1 MVVDIPAEGSISSKT
16 STGTWGTYITPM
28 QIRSQSIYTASLV
41 VEGTTKI
48 NGTASFHNVSCSGYL
63 SASSM
68 RVDTLYNTASLTLS
82 SPQLIFRLDD
92 WTILWSKKRFS
103 YTVST
108 AFSEIYQE
116 SSLSIHYPEDHS
128 SSVLSKV
135 EATNYNVFPINIS
148 ASTLSLYVSKGTGSS
163 QTSSWYKAY
172 LPGQVT
178 SYQLSPNQS
187 INISLSSPVTGT
199 NVRCSDIKGLSLNG
213 IYQTTSS

>member
-1 MVVDIPAEGSISSKT
+1 MVVTSKT
-16 STGTWGTYITPM
+16 STGTWGTYITPL

-48 NGTASFHNVSCSGYL
+48 NGTASFYNISCSGYL
-63 SASSM
+63 SASSI

-82 SPQLIFRLDD
+82 SPQLIFKLAD

-108 AFSEIYQE
+108 AFSTIYEE

-135 EATNYNVFPINIS
+135 EATNYNVFPITIS
-148 ASTLSLYVSKGTGSS
+148 ASTLSLYVSKGTGSGA
-163 QTSSWYKAY
+163 TFSWYRAY
-172 LPGQVT
+172 LPNQVT

-213 IYQTTSS
+213 IYQTLSS